1 MNPPP
6 DQNDVSTALGLLRDS
21 LAEEEQR
28 IRNEGAKAMQDLFTD
43 QMPFFDSQEFS
54 STRQVP
60 CQSKYSVGRKVF
72 L

>member
-1 MNPPP
+1 
-6 DQNDVSTALGLLRDS
+6 
-21 LAEEEQR
+21 
-28 IRNEGAKAMQDLFTD
+28 MQDLFTD